1 MQATGRSVTAT
12 TPIRVVAGRW
22 LAAAGAVLAAL
33 AVGLAAHASHGTEG
47 EAQARLQS
55 AALFLFGHGV
65 ALAALGPL
73 AAGRVWRVLALTS
86 LLAGTLLFAGSL
98 VGNVFLQWPTAL
110 APMGGTLMMAGWL
123 AWAAAAVRQ

>member
-1 MQATGRSVTAT
+1 MKTRGQTSEQARRLDQQRAT
-12 TPIRVVAGRW
+12 
-22 LAAAGAVLAAL
+22 
-33 AVGLAAHASHGTEG
+33 AAHWV
-47 EAQARLQS
+47 QQRS
-55 AALFLFGHGV
+55 AFGV
-65 ALAALGPL
+65 ALGPL